1 MTGHITPDLPLID
14 LPPRWSMDY
23 SATVGFS
30 CLDGNGQI
38 VAQHSRD
45 DNAFRRVCWRLFYDR
60 LALEVAKIRRPGAQR
75 ATEKDRAVVER
86 IADIMSGEVPL

>member
-38 VAQHSRD
+38 VAQHARD

-60 LALEVAKIRRPGAQR
+60 LALEVAKIQRPNAKR

-86 IADIMSGEVPL
+86 IAGIMSGEVPL